1 MEKNIQ
7 ENITFSL
14 SNYPPLGEMSV
25 FRALDVYKHPYS
37 YFDCNWR
44 DKKFSNISELKSNS
58 KQDHKGKNYIYHY
71 KRMRIEDDFFSEDI
85 FSSKILCEILN

>member
-1 MEKNIQ
+1 MEKWRLKLTSAKVEVEVEAELGKNIQ

-44 DKKFSNISELKSNS
+44 DKKI
-58 KQDHKGKNYIYHY
+58 Q
-71 KRMRIEDDFFSEDI
+71 
-85 FSSKILCEILN
+85 